1 MNDINAEQP
10 INIFKVFIRAKKRL
24 KWLKQTIN
32 KLACLIVTN
41 MATFRLQRLVKSID
55 VGLKL

>member
-24 KWLKQTIN
+24 KWLNKDHKQIS
-32 KLACLIVTN
+32 LAHC
-41 MATFRLQRLVKSID
+41 D
-55 VGLKL
+55 